1 MDLSFQ
7 PATRLAA
14 QLRAGEISALELLD
28 HYIARIERLDPRI
41 NAVVVRDFDRAR
53 DRARAL
59 DAGGD
64 RTAPLFGVPMTV
76 KESFDVAGLPTTRGH
91 PELLAHRAG
100 TSSLAIRRL
109 EAAGAVV
116 FGKTNVPVD
125 LADWQ
130 SYNPVYGATSNPWN
144 VAHTPGGSSGGSAAS
159 MAAGFAG
166 LELGTDIG
174 GSVRVPAHFCGVF
187 GHKPTWALCPM
198 TGDPATSP
206 AAPTDISVLG
216 PIARSGADLALSL
229 DVLAGPDP
237 AETGLT
243 FNLPPP
249 RTTTLRDLRIAVW
262 SHEPGQETD
271 AELVGKIDELAAFL
285 EREGATVSRTAR
297 PPFAARD
304 AYHLFLKLLDSAWSG
319 RLSEQQLADRRA
331 AAARRSPDDM
341 SADAIMLRCVD
352 MPHRMWIGLN
362 ERRTRFRRAWS
373 AFFQEWDVLLC
384 PPIGTAALPHRQD
397 GATWERSLT
406 VNGHTIAYNDLL
418 FWPGMIGACHLPAS
432 IAPIGF
438 TQAGLPLG
446 VQIVGPIYGD
456 RTTIAVA
463 GMLEQDWLGFTPP
476 EGWE

>member
-1 MDLSFQ
+1 
-7 PATRLAA
+7 
-14 QLRAGEISALELLD
+14 
-28 HYIARIERLDPRI
+28 
-41 NAVVVRDFDRAR
+41 
-53 DRARAL
+53 
-59 DAGGD
+59 
-64 RTAPLFGVPMTV
+64 
-76 KESFDVAGLPTTRGH
+76 
-91 PELLAHRAG
+91 
-100 TSSLAIRRL
+100 
-109 EAAGAVV
+109 
-116 FGKTNVPVD
+116 
-125 LADWQ
+125 
-130 SYNPVYGATSNPWN
+130 
-144 VAHTPGGSSGGSAAS
+144 